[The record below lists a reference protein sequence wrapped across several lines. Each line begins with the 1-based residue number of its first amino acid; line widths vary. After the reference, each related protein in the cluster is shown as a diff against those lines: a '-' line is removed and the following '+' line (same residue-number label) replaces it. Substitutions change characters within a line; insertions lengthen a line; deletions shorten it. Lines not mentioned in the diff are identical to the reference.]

1 MNDDE
6 FIKSWDDLEDWI
18 RRDREAGVARGHVF
32 APSMAISFVGARPD
46 IFVETS
52 PYVTEDAGRIV
63 TGLIRMFGALR
74 PERLAVIWP
83 NMFTRDSGDPL
94 FAVRLNLAE
103 QVAADT
109 WRWRT
114 RVHAYELD
122 AEDPTRIAE
131 WYDTDIAKPLDDGSR
146 RLRRIY
152 SASVHRSFLRC
163 GTVTL
168 PPYKDW
174 EMATHPASTTLDE
187 RWVYLGD
194 PRHRTAG

>member
-1 MNDDE
+1 MDDDE
-6 FIKSWDDLEDWI
+6 FIKSWDDLEGWI

-32 APSMAISFVGARPD
+32 APSMAISFVGDRPD

-83 NMFTRDSGDPL
+83 NMFTRDSGEPL
-94 FAVRLNLAE
+94 FAVKLNLAE
-103 QVAADT
+103 QVGADE
-109 WRWRT
+109 WLWRT

-122 AEDPTRIAE
+122 AEDPPRIAE
-131 WYDTDIAKPLDDGSR
+131 WYDIDIAKPPDDGSR

-152 SASVHRSFLRC
+152 SASVRRAALRR
-163 GTVTL
+163 GAVTL
-168 PPYKDW
+168 PPYEDW
-174 EMATHPASTTLDE
+174 QMATHPESTTLGE
-187 RWVYLGD
+187 PLVYLGEAKHST
-194 PRHRTAG
+194 PG